1 LKQLFY
7 YTPIMKRTFKEIAGS
22 IVTPQGFRAAGVF
35 CDIKRLGTGKGSNK
49 GNKRDLALMVS
60 EVPATVA
67 GMFTTNQVCAAPV
80 KVCVER
86 VKKGTAQAIVVNSGN
101 ANACTGKQ
109 GLKDARE
116 MTRIA
121 AFAVAAN
128 MSSQPS
134 SSRKYRPR
142 SDERSYGLPAERVL
156 VASTGRIGVTMPMAN
171 VKRGILAV
179 AKLLGNSSN
188 HAAHAVEAIMTSD
201 TRPKQIAV
209 EFKLGGRTV
218 RIGGICK
225 GAGMIQPGMSTNG
238 QRPAALPNGG
248 LHATMLC
255 FITTDVAVEARVL
268 QAALQE
274 AVAQSFNRITV
285 DGDMSTNDTV
295 LVLANGLAGNK
306 NIEHRTL
313 NTELRIFQTALNH
326 VCLELA
332 RMIVRDG
339 EGVHRVVTVR
349 VNGAKTV
356 QDADAAARAVANSPL
371 VKTSWHGGDP
381 NWGRIIA
388 ALGYSPAKIVEEKVD
403 IGYSSAFASDA
414 SARRGGRRKILWS
427 LKHGQPASATFRQL
441 CAAVA
446 PKEFDLHIN
455 LNLGAA
461 SAVIYAADLTEAYV
475 DFNKGDVGDP
485 GSLGG

>member
-1 LKQLFY
+1 
-7 YTPIMKRTFKEIAGS
+7 MKSFKEMSGS
-22 IVTPQGFRAAGVF
+22 IVAPQGFLASGVF

-49 GNKRDLALMVS
+49 GQKRDLALIVS

-86 VKKGTAQAIVVNSGN
+86 VKKGVAQAIVVNSGN

-109 GLKDARE
+109 GLADARE
-116 MTRIA
+116 MTA
-121 AFAVAAN
+121 LLAKQLH
-128 MSSQPS
+128 MPT
-134 SSRKYRPR
+134 
-142 SDERSYGLPAERVL
+142 EHVL
-156 VASTGRIGVTMPMAN
+156 VGSTGRIGVTMPMAN
-171 VKRGILAV
+171 VKRGILA
-179 AKLLGNSSN
+179 AAQILGN
-188 HAAHAVEAIMTSD
+188 APAQADEACEAIMTSD

-209 EFKLGGRTV
+209 EFKLGGKTV

-225 GAGMIQPGMSTNG
+225 GAGMIQPGMSATG
-238 QRPAALPNGG
+238 ARPAALPHGG

-255 FITTDVAVEARVL
+255 FIMTDAAIDAKVL
-268 QAALQE
+268 QLTLNE
-274 AVAQSFNRITV
+274 AVANSFNRITV

-295 LVLANGLAGNK
+295 LVLANGLAGNPFLVAADVRRLNSK
-306 NIEHRTL
+306 NGIIGALLPRL
-313 NTELRIFQTALNH
+313 LRDFEVFQAALNH

-332 RMIVRDG
+332 KMIVRDG

-349 VNGAKTV
+349 VNGAKTI

-381 NWGRIIA
+381 NWGRIIDA
-388 ALGYSPAKIVEEKVD
+388 IGYSAAKVVEEKID
-403 IGYSSAFASDA
+403 IGYSTV
-414 SARRGGRRKILWS
+414 GGKKILWS
-427 LKHGQPASATFRQL
+427 LKRGQPTKATFKEL

-446 PKEFDLHIN
+446 PKEFDLHIR
-455 LNLGAA
+455 LNLGKAN
-461 SAVIYAADLTEAYV
+461 AVMYAADLTEEYV